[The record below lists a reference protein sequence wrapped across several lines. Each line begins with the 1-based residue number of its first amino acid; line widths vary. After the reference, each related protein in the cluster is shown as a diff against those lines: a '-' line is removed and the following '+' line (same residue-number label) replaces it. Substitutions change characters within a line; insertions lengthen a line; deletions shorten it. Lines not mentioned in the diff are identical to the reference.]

1 MGRKTDIII
10 DIGSGDGAT
19 TKVLATRV
27 SHKRVIAIDVNP
39 AMTAY
44 GQSVNSLT
52 TIEYLTQDMS
62 VSWQELSDDVRRLES
77 KVDIIF
83 SNFCFHFIRDKSQLL
98 SICRR
103 LLSTGGIIHANV
115 FLLNDLNSKLPA
127 DRQKACFLSI
137 DQQLDVWR
145 RALTDNGFTVDVF
158 TVAEDTF
165 TMARE
170 HAIASF
176 PVIMSIYKTFFE
188 TTEEFVRECSDL
200 SDVIFDAMCN
210 PVADRP
216 NPNAWTQFL
225 ANEDITEVVYRAQLL
240 TLVAHK
246 KMIIIY

>member
-1 MGRKTDIII
+1 
-10 DIGSGDGAT
+10 
-19 TKVLATRV
+19 
-27 SHKRVIAIDVNP
+27 
-39 AMTAY
+39 
-44 GQSVNSLT
+44 
-52 TIEYLTQDMS
+52 
-62 VSWQELSDDVRRLES
+62 
-77 KVDIIF
+77 
-83 SNFCFHFIRDKSQLL
+83 
-98 SICRR
+98 
-103 LLSTGGIIHANV
+103 
-115 FLLNDLNSKLPA
+115 PA

-188 TTEEFVRECSDL
+188 TNEEFDRECGDL
-200 SDVIFDAMCN
+200 SDVIFDAMCY

-225 ANEDITEVVYRAQLL
+225 ANENITEVVYRAQLL
-240 TLVAHK
+240 TLIYELLNLCYVYSANIVPHLSNLGANYPDPDAPAPTPAALNCMFDK
-246 KMIIIY
+246 KGDQERACAVNAYNHWHTVEPHSKAWCCDSYEYLDCVGKIAADKHGVR